1 MHRGVIL
8 TSPSDARHAV
18 RRENRA
24 RLEAVVLA
32 AAAPGTEAMGQ
43 PRGKCT
49 RQNVPHV
56 AKTPKCLL
64 NRAPVG
70 RSTVQI
76 VTAKRI
82 HQKDISYQAMTM
94 IGEGSPTG

>member
-1 MHRGVIL
+1 M
-8 TSPSDARHAV
+8 SPSAVPHAAQQKS
-18 RRENRA
+18 RA
-24 RLEAVVLA
+24 CLEVAV
-32 AAAPGTEAMGQ
+32 PETEAMGQ

-56 AKTPKCLL
+56 VKIPKCLL

-76 VTAKRI
+76 VTAKQI
-82 HQKDISYQAMTM
+82 HQKDISCQAMTM
-94 IGEGSPTG
+94 IGEGGPTG

>member
-24 RLEAVVLA
+24 RLEVVVLA

-43 PRGKCT
+43 PRAKCT

-56 AKTPKCLL
+56 VKIPKCLL

-76 VTAKRI
+76 VTAKQI
-82 HQKDISYQAMTM
+82 QQKDINCQTMTM